1 MAENDLIVYEQP
13 KVVSTLKRN
22 DYHITVGD
30 KEVTLKRNIDFGK
43 VPKAKS
49 PSLWKSGAEKI
60 LMAFGLLYDVEI
72 TDSYKDYKNGFFY
85 YECKATAYFDG
96 KIVRVG
102 VGCAN
107 TSESSNGTASGFN
120 QANSALKKAKKR
132 AIVDLALT
140 LGSLSD
146 CFTQDF
152 EDENFVNDEVIKKV
166 QSDDDYITTKQA
178 QRIYALA
185 AINDISREKA
195 KSLLISWGV
204 ESTKLIKLKD
214 YDAICEKMQNYREST
229 EEQNND

>member
-30 KEVTLKRNIDFGK
+30 KDVTLKRNIDFGK

-49 PSLWKSGAEKI
+49 PSLWKAGAEKI

-152 EDENFVNDEVIKKV
+152 EDENFVSDDVAKKV
-166 QSDDDYITTKQA
+166 QSDEDYITTKQA

-195 KSLLISWGV
+195 KSLLTSWGV

>member
-1 MAENDLIVYEQP
+1 MAENEVTVYEQP
-13 KVVSTLKRN
+13 NVVSALCRNNYTIKIGDKECTLKR
-22 DYHITVGD
+22 DV
-30 KEVTLKRNIDFGK
+30 DFGK

-60 LMAFGLLYDVEI
+60 LMAFGLLYDVEVI
-72 TDSYKDYKNGFFY
+72 DSYKDYNKGFFY

-140 LGSLSD
+140 LGGLSD

-152 EDENFVNDEVIKKV
+152 EDENFVDNASAKI
-166 QSDDDYITTKQA
+166 QSDEDFITSKQV
-178 QRIYALA
+178 QRIFALA
-185 AINDISREKA
+185 ALKEISREKA
-195 KSLLISWGV
+195 KELLKSWGV
-204 ESTKLIKLKD
+204 ESTKQIKLKD
-214 YDAICEKMQNYREST
+214 YDEICSKIEHYGETTT
-229 EEQNND
+229 EESEK

>member
-1 MAENDLIVYEQP
+1 MTENVVTVYEQP
-13 KVVSTLKRN
+13 NVVSALCRNNYTIKIGDKECTLKR
-22 DYHITVGD
+22 DV
-30 KEVTLKRNIDFGK
+30 DFGK

-60 LMAFGLLYDVEI
+60 LMAFGLLYDVEVI
-72 TDSYKDYKNGFFY
+72 DSYKDYNKGFFY

-140 LGSLSD
+140 LHKTSRTRILLTTQAQKFKVTRTSSRANKFNAYSLS
-146 CFTQDF
+146 QHL
-152 EDENFVNDEVIKKV
+152 K
-166 QSDDDYITTKQA
+166 
-178 QRIYALA
+178 
-185 AINDISREKA
+185 
-195 KSLLISWGV
+195 KSLVKKRKS
-204 ESTKLIKLKD
+204 
-214 YDAICEKMQNYREST
+214 C
-229 EEQNND
+229 

>member
-22 DYHITVGD
+22 DYNITVGD

-49 PSLWKSGAEKI
+49 PSLWKAGAEKI

-107 TSESSNGTASGFN
+107 TSESANGTASGFN

-152 EDENFVNDEVIKKV
+152 EDENFVNDDSARKI
-166 QSDDDYITTKQA
+166 QGDNDPITTKQV
-178 QRIYALA
+178 QRIFAIA
-185 AINDISREKA
+185 ASKDISREKA
-195 KSLLISWGV
+195 KTLLTSWGV
-204 ESTKLIKLKD
+204 ESTKDIKLKD
-214 YDAICEKMQNYREST
+214 YDAICEKLEHYGETT
-229 EEQNND
+229 EEQK

>member
-22 DYHITVGD
+22 DYNITVGD

-49 PSLWKSGAEKI
+49 PSLWKAGAEKI

-107 TSESSNGTASGFN
+107 TSESANGTASGFN

-152 EDENFVNDEVIKKV
+152 EDENFVNDDSARKI
-166 QSDDDYITTKQA
+166 QGDNDSITTKQV
-178 QRIYALA
+178 QRIFAIA
-185 AINDISREKA
+185 ASKDISREKA
-195 KSLLISWGV
+195 KTLLTSWGV
-204 ESTKLIKLKD
+204 ESTKDIKLKD
-214 YDAICEKMQNYREST
+214 YDAICEKLEHYGETT
-229 EEQNND
+229 EEQK